1 MHRFHQVHPPRLPC
15 SVAQVDQIVQCQPEQ
30 IFTKFLQVQ
39 QKRVLRAVQPPV
51 LLHPDLLARHAQE
64 DPAAPRPLRPGRH
77 RRQVGQ
83 LLNLCDVVD
92 HVHLG
97 QGGPVL
103 VALHPRR
110 GCLARR
116 RPPHSL

>member
-1 MHRFHQVHPPRLPC
+1 M
-15 SVAQVDQIVQCQPEQ
+15 
-30 IFTKFLQVQ
+30 LQVQ
-39 QKRVLRAVQPPV
+39 QERILRAVQPPV
-51 LLHPDLLARHAQE
+51 LLHPDLLAGHAQE
-64 DPAAPRPLRPGRH
+64 NSPAPRPFRPGRH

-83 LLNLCDVVD
+83 LLNLRDVVH

-110 GCLARR
+110 GRLARR

>member
-1 MHRFHQVHPPRLPC
+1 M
-15 SVAQVDQIVQCQPEQ
+15 
-30 IFTKFLQVQ
+30 LQVQ
-39 QKRVLRAVQPPV
+39 QERVLRAVQSPF

-64 DPAAPRPLRPGRH
+64 NPAAPRPLWLGWH

-83 LLNLCDVVD
+83 LLNLLDVIL

-110 GCLARR
+110 SRLARR

>member
-1 MHRFHQVHPPRLPC
+1 M
-15 SVAQVDQIVQCQPEQ
+15 
-30 IFTKFLQVQ
+30 LQVQ
-39 QKRVLRAVQPPV
+39 QERVLRAVQPPV

-64 DPAAPRPLRPGRH
+64 NPPAPRPLRLGRH

-83 LLNLCDVVD
+83 LLNLCDVVHRVLSMRSQNWD
-92 HVHLG
+92 LVPIGTQLLNLRDVVHHVRLG

-110 GCLARR
+110 GRLARR

>member
-1 MHRFHQVHPPRLPC
+1 M
-15 SVAQVDQIVQCQPEQ
+15 
-30 IFTKFLQVQ
+30 LQVQ
-39 QKRVLRAVQPPV
+39 QERVLRAVQPPV

-64 DPAAPRPLRPGRH
+64 DPVAPRPLRLGRH
-77 RRQVGQ
+77 CRQVGQ
-83 LLNLCDVVD
+83 LLNLLDVVD

-110 GCLARR
+110 GRLARR